1 MKTNCQSYPVKL
13 VAYSIILM
21 LSCQNCTVRLINLY
35 DETTNKTLTAMQEKT
50 SKFFV
55 DVKNVLDNAEEAKYE
70 KFKPYY
76 NDMKVSLNVLK
87 VRTASLD
94 KSELVLKQIEELT
107 GQLEDLEKF
116 HKTGFVSFAIIAE
129 KENPLTISHNLMD
142 NSFTSILKFQNA
154 LKRP

>member
-1 MKTNCQSYPVKL
+1 MKIIYKFYHRNIVVYSIFLIMICQSC
-13 VAYSIILM
+13 S
-21 LSCQNCTVRLINLY
+21 VRLISLY
-35 DETTNKTLTAMQEKT
+35 DATTDKTLTAMQEKT

-55 DVKNVLDNAEEAKYE
+55 DIKNVLDNTEEAKYE
-70 KFKPYY
+70 KFKTYY
-76 NDMKVSLNVLK
+76 NEMKVSLNVLK
-87 VRTASLD
+87 VRTAALD
-94 KSELVLKQIEELT
+94 KSELVLKQIEELS
-107 GQLEDLEKF
+107 GQLDDLEKF